1 MDEEVKYLK
10 TALRIIDCKHVS
22 SYINDNEILI
32 RFTYKNRNYILHIN
46 NDYGLVTIEQI
57 ESANIGSVGYDEIA
71 LLNDIREILPYTEF
85 EGYNVYAISYFN
97 SLGYVGNKPVTI
109 KKMEISIDTGN
120 EDIAVYRA
128 IIKPTKEVEG
138 EFVDYFGGLY
148 EFDSRIFEDDWLE
161 DFNEKVDTYS
171 EEDLFIIISTIASYS
186 YKLLTNSWKGKKI
199 DPFVLSYVSE
209 QAINEAQKYIN
220 LYPVNEGEDKFEG
233 WYHMWELYFTDKTLE
248 DYLNK
253 RGGNQKKKEFS

>member
-1 MDEEVKYLK
+1 MLTYRPIFTITEKKLPIVTLTLK
-10 TALRIIDCKHVS
+10 EINLNVGDAISRNVS

-138 EFVDYFGGLY
+138 KFVDYFGGLSKFNVQVEHDRLKREY
-148 EFDSRIFEDDWLE
+148 ARKQNIRLIVIDCSKNISMRRYFDKLDSIF
-161 DFNEKVDTYS
+161 
-171 EEDLFIIISTIASYS
+171 
-186 YKLLTNSWKGKKI
+186 NS
-199 DPFVLSYVSE
+199 VLS
-209 QAINEAQKYIN
+209 
-220 LYPVNEGEDKFEG
+220 
-233 WYHMWELYFTDKTLE
+233 
-248 DYLNK
+248 
-253 RGGNQKKKEFS
+253 